1 VHHLKL
7 IINKM
12 WNILKCIRT
21 RKNTKIK
28 PRIIQTERDSGIDDI
43 NNRLHRIECILYDII
58 DMQKE
63 FEMTRVKREVEIDTE
78 NTLRSEIMEIRR
90 LQRDVDSKKEIESSH
105 ENIRIALVD
114 LANKSTT
121 KRGFFKF

>member
-1 VHHLKL
+1 
-7 IINKM
+7 M